1 MRCSGPLPTGTFG
14 WHTNGSKHAVSPL
27 SVPTASR
34 AIRAHGVPHGP
45 LHGYGSWL
53 CDVHG
58 KARAPHMARPWI
70 CPQQWVNILARSWP
84 NVHVLFVH
92 GDQCATLSQKLRPLD
107 GVLGR
112 RPALFSSCMRVKLL
126 PGARV
131 PFLKS
136 PLRVRACVLERK
148 DGRRETHRARRAQE
162 KKTKKMFALSILIRA
177 YATSMLISVVGPDQ

>member
-1 MRCSGPLPTGTFG
+1 VRCSGPLPTGTFG

-92 GDQCATLSQKLRPLD
+92 GDQCATLSQKLRPFD
-107 GVLGR
+107 GVLGCTLFLVYAR
-112 RPALFSSCMRVKLL
+112 EAFTWCSRALPEVTL
-126 PGARV
+126 A
-131 PFLKS
+131 
-136 PLRVRACVLERK
+136 
-148 DGRRETHRARRAQE
+148 RARLRARE
-162 KKTKKMFALSILIRA
+162 KRRKERDAQSETRARPRISRKTKKD
-177 YATSMLISVVGPDQ
+177 VC